1 MLKNLTD
8 AVRNSKLSLSLY
20 GLSLSLY
27 KRSLSLY
34 KLNLSL
40 KFLARCFEDFR
51 VFRGFKVFRVLN
63 VFGVFKEFLDSL
75 GTKKPET
82 LCGSGL
88 CRCYAVAMILLTAAD
103 FLESELLSD
112 FLRHSVLVD
121 KDVHCLVSNESL

>member
-34 KLNLSL
+34 KLKLSL
-40 KFLARCFEDFR
+40 KFLARGFEDFR

-63 VFGVFKEFLDSL
+63 VFGVFKEFQIRWVRKSP
-75 GTKKPET
+75 KP
-82 LCGSGL
+82 CAVPG
-88 CRCYAVAMILLTAAD
+88 YAVVMLL
-103 FLESELLSD
+103 L
-112 FLRHSVLVD
+112 
-121 KDVHCLVSNESL
+121 